1 MEKFSIIKQ
10 SNQID
15 RFVNLNLAGKEF
27 VSEFDIARNQAIE
40 MLKELKAYKD
50 AEESGLLLRLPCKF
64 GTTIYWLNPNFER
77 NDFEIEEMKFSIEML
92 CFIDWFGKYAFLT
105 YEEAEAGLKALQE
118 GE

>member
-1 MEKFSIIKQ
+1 MERLTEREKYGQ
-10 SNQID
+10 
-15 RFVNLNLAGKEF
+15 AGCC
-27 VSEFDIARNQAIE
+27 
-40 MLKELKAYKD
+40 AYKHAEAMNKLAAYED
-50 AEESGLLLRLPCKF
+50 AEEQGLLLKLPCKF

>member
-1 MEKFSIIKQ
+1 MERLTEKAKTDFQCNNHACKLSYCDRECEHYQ
-10 SNQID
+10 RMID
-15 RFVNLNLAGKEF
+15 KLA
-27 VSEFDIARNQAIE
+27 
-40 MLKELKAYKD
+40 AYED
-50 AEESGLLLRLPCKF
+50 AEEAGLLLKLPCKF